1 MSEPMSAPLSE
12 TSAAHSADAALF
24 VPHAEFCRGLPAGHF
39 KLVVNPQLA
48 RIFIRQRLML
58 MPMALTIAGVGI
70 ALALTG
76 QPWWGLGLVVVAVA
90 VNRLI
95 RHQAAKIMLQLAT
108 SSEPTYHEVMAKG
121 ILEVRRAV

>member
-1 MSEPMSAPLSE
+1 MPESTPSE
-12 TSAAHSADAALF
+12 HADAAQF
-24 VPHAEFCRGLPAGHF
+24 IPHAEFCRGLPAGHF
-39 KLVVNPQLA
+39 KLIVNPQLA

-76 QPWWGLGLVVVAVA
+76 QPWWGLGLVVAAVV

-95 RHQAAKIMLQLAT
+95 RQQAPKIMLQLAT

>member
-1 MSEPMSAPLSE
+1 MTETPPKVSIDSPAPISNNAELI
-12 TSAAHSADAALF
+12 
-24 VPHAEFCRGLPAGHF
+24 PHAEFCSGLPAGHF
-39 KLVVNPQLA
+39 KLIVNPQLA

-76 QPWWGLGLVVVAVA
+76 QPWWGLGLVVAAVV
-90 VNRLI
+90 VNRVI
-95 RHQAAKIMLQLAT
+95 RYQAPNIMLQLAT